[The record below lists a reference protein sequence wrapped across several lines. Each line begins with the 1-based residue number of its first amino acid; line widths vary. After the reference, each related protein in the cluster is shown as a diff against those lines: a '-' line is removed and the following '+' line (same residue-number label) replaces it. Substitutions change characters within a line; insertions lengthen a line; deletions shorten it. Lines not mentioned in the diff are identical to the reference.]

1 MIFTVTTAMTIIMKM
16 ITIVV
21 IMTISTGTVRMTVTG
36 KVTK

>member
-21 IMTISTGTVRMTVTG
+21 MTISTVTVRMTVTG